1 MYKYFIFFFFIISN
15 IYSQNSNNLTEF
27 DSIDNYVKKVKYNGD
42 ISKLVSDLTITCKTD
57 IEKSRAIYFWIT
69 ENISYDYKTYNKK
82 KKVKSIKCK
91 GKADCDLKIASWKN
105 KILDRV
111 LSKKIAICSGYS
123 ELFKKMCNLAK
134 VDCEVV
140 EGYTKSEPN
149 QIGKMGVLDHAW
161 NVLNIDNKYYY
172 LDLTWAAG
180 SCSKNKK
187 GKLDKFYK
195 ERNEYYWLTPIDKLS
210 RNHFPKDTL
219 QLHNSKY
226 NKELFKRNPYIKNS
240 IIPDIEIFSPNSGII
255 TAKICDTIKIQFEY
269 LKEIKNIQVNTN
281 IKKNPKVWKFE
292 NGIEVLDEKVILKQQ
307 YINFK
312 KDNEIYS
319 FDFVLDNKSIRYIEI
334 LFDYRLRIKY
344 LVKITE

>member
-1 MYKYFIFFFFIISN
+1 MNKYIVFFFFIISN
-15 IYSQNSNNLTEF
+15 VYSQNSNNLTEF
-27 DSIDNYVKKVKYNGD
+27 DSIDNYVKTINYNGD
-42 ISKLVSDLTITCKTD
+42 ISKLVSDLTKTCKTD

-82 KKVKSIKCK
+82 KKIKSIKCK
-91 GKADCDLKIASWKN
+91 GKADCDLKIAQWKN

-111 LSKKIAICSGYS
+111 LSKKTAICSGYS
-123 ELFKKMCNLAK
+123 ELFKRMCNLAL

-140 EGYTKSEPN
+140 TGYIKTEPS

-161 NVLNIDNKYYY
+161 NFLVIDNKHYY

-195 ERNEYYWLTPIDKLS
+195 VRNEYYWLTPIDKLS

-219 QLHNSKY
+219 QLHDSKY
-226 NKELFKRNPYIKNS
+226 NKELFKSNAYIES
-240 IIPDIEIFSPNSGII
+240 SLLPEIEIISPNSGII
-255 TAKICDTIKIQFEY
+255 KAKLCDTIKFEFEY
-269 LKEIKNIQVNTN
+269 LKGIKNIQVNTN
-281 IKKNPKVWKFE
+281 VKKNPKVWKLE
-292 NGIEVLDEKVILKQQ
+292 KGIEIFDEKIIPKQK

-312 KDNEIYS
+312 KENETYS
-319 FDFVLDNKSIRYIEI
+319 FDYVLDNKSIRYIEI
-334 LFDYRLRIKY
+334 LFDYRLSIKY

>member
-1 MYKYFIFFFFIISN
+1 MHKYFIFFFFIISN

-27 DSIDNYVKKVKYNGD
+27 DSIDNYVKRIKYNGD
-42 ISKLVSDLTITCKTD
+42 ITKLVSDLTITCKTD

-82 KKVKSIKCK
+82 KKIQSFKCK
-91 GKADCDLKIASWKN
+91 SKTDCDLKIAQWKN

-111 LSKKIAICSGYS
+111 LNKKTAICSGYS
-123 ELFKKMCNLAK
+123 ELFKKMCNLAL

-149 QIGKMGVLDHAW
+149 QIGKMGILDHAW
-161 NVLNIDNKYYY
+161 NVLLIDNKHYY

-240 IIPDIEIFSPNSGII
+240 IISDIEIVSPNSGII
-255 TAKICDTIKIQFEY
+255 NAKICDTIKIQFEY
-269 LKEIKNIQVNTN
+269 SKEIKNIQVNTN
-281 IKKNPKVWKFE
+281 VKRNPKVWKIE
-292 NGIEVLDEKVILKQQ
+292 SGIEIFNEKVIPKQQ
-307 YINFK
+307 YINFNK
-312 KDNEIYS
+312 ENETYS
-319 FDFVLDNKSIRYIEI
+319 FDYILDNKSIRYIEI